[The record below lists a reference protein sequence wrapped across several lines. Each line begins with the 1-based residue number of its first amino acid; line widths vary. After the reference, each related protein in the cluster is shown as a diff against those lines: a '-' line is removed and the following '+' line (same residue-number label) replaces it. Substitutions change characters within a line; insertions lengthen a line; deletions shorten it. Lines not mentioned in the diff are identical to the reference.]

1 MTQTFPNVLVGRHT
15 ICARFLA
22 DVFIGVSV
30 EHVMHIYKLI
40 VHACMTSWCRYCC
53 VLNYSSYN

>member
-22 DVFIGVSV
+22 DVFMGVSV

-40 VHACMTSWCRYCC
+40 VHA
-53 VLNYSSYN
+53 